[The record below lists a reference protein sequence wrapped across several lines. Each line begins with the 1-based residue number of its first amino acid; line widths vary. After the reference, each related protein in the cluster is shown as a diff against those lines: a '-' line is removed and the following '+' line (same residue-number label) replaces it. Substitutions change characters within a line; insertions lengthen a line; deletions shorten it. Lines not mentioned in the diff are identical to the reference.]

1 MDTIA
6 FSEFQSFKLPSS
18 SFVLKFVKYFN
29 IIFLPYR

>member
-6 FSEFQSFKLPSS
+6 FSEFQSFKFR